1 MMQSRPFCIRV
12 MGKLA
17 HLHNSLKKKKI
28 FHTPFVLFLIIN
40 KSSIIICNNQL
51 LISSNNFFFFCLD
64 SFQLLPFKLIHFI
77 QVIRSLHPQCQRY
90 VHPGVDSPYI
100 GDQGA
105 SSWPCVHVDSAASWI
120 PLQTLVLSSFADHWA
135 MKRHRKRQETIRI
148 LTVLGITIMLLL
160 LFQFYKYS

>member
-1 MMQSRPFCIRV
+1 MNLLQYDTVQQLPINTWPTLLRLCGEAYHQFVNNDDAEQTILYQSYGQISPFTQQF
-12 MGKLA
+12 KNFLFF
-17 HLHNSLKKKKI
+17 

-90 VHPGVDSPYI
+90 VHPGVDAPYI

-105 SSWPCVHVDSAASWI
+105 SSWPCVHVDSAAS
-120 PLQTLVLSSFADHWA
+120 
-135 MKRHRKRQETIRI
+135 
-148 LTVLGITIMLLL
+148 
-160 LFQFYKYS
+160 